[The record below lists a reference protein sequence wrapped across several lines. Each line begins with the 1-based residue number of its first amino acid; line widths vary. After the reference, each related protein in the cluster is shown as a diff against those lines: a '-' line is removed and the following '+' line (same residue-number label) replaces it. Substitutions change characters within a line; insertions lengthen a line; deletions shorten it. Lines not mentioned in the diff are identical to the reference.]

1 MALLER
7 ARNLYWQEYML
18 SKRRLTE
25 VFEIERDIYMARV
38 DQLRARADLLR
49 VKAEQL
55 GIRGRLVDTL
65 LSPGSTRMD
74 P

>member
-1 MALLER
+1 
-7 ARNLYWQEYML
+7 
-18 SKRRLTE
+18 
-25 VFEIERDIYMARV
+25 MARV